1 MLKPFVVALTTAL
14 AAAEGQP
21 QQIIW
26 SIQDSPTLPGDYALS
41 DNPDCPDM
49 YSTLLKRFRTEIATG
64 SALAQRPHAA
74 GDVTR
79 YLYESLT
86 RPSFES
92 ARPAV
97 SPAKIGGLLGALLV
111 PASARRATCTAFALL
126 LPGPAADED
135 FLYQA
140 RELNDNEWS
149 VCSVEDNCLEGWSR
163 WERAG
168 FVDTKSGRIYLATFK
183 NWSADRARV
192 ARFGAR
198 VGFKAPAVL
207 LNPRSLVTLTI
218 PGRFPS
224 QDKAAAFFALVM
236 AAIPAREVAATP
248 SSEPGAAALEV
259 LAVPTQF
266 PALRELVAARARELN
281 AGRHGGALLVPGL
294 PRLAHLS
301 LEGAL
306 GSVPMSYARLD
317 LDSGARLVGT
327 PRVWSDPGVLTG
339 PDAEPEIGAMLR
351 LDLWV
356 PSDTAEPL
364 AKLVA
369 PALDGAVA
377 TDQLRALVGTE
388 PIGLV
393 LASAAAA
400 ADADPEWLGDAPAAD
415 PQETAAPAQLVI
427 VDSSWPDATEA
438 KRSIERFS
446 RWLSEARAGMGLA
459 SINLSLPGSWL
470 EPNCKVPDAVCH
482 AGFVRSSLGAALDD
496 QRVEVTYLPLSAG
509 EESRDLLAALL
520 STAYLIREFRVTGA
534 MPSSRLE
541 ATSKEAAN
549 KVLEGVPSAP
559 RSPEMES
566 DRSILA
572 SLIDVLDFLGTK
584 NHRNYIV
591 NYSWTVRNP
600 RLRTQREESRHVF
613 VVTAAGNVSSVRPFE
628 EPSIE
633 FVVRAAL
640 SKDTLAVFSSDNR
653 GGVRTDCSTSLSEAE
668 AKSALTVVFPGEL
681 GKLCGTSFAAP
692 RVAWLLAL
700 AERLRVKAVPAAGWT
715 SWMGDV
721 IRAAR
726 NDASRPMKLDVHQ
739 LFVAAATP

>member
-1 MLKPFVVALTTAL
+1 MLPFIVALTTL
-14 AAAEGQP
+14 FVAAEAQP
-21 QQIIW
+21 EQIIW
-26 SIQDSPTLPGDYALS
+26 SIQDSPTLPGDYALR
-41 DNPDCPDM
+41 DNPDCPDE
-49 YSTLLKRFRTEIATG
+49 YSTLLERFRIEVATE
-64 SALAQRPHAA
+64 SALAQRPNAA

-86 RPSFES
+86 RPSFET

-97 SPAKIGGLLGALLV
+97 SPAKCGGFLCELFV

-135 FLYQA
+135 FLFQA
-140 RELNDNEWS
+140 RE
-149 VCSVEDNCLEGWSR
+149 VEDTDWSACSLASNCLYGWSR
-163 WERAG
+163 WEHAG

-183 NWSADRARV
+183 NWSASRVRV

-198 VGFKAPAVL
+198 VKLKAPATL

-224 QDKAAAFFALVM
+224 DDEAAAFFAPVL
-236 AAIPAREVAATP
+236 AAIPTREVAVLP
-248 SSEPGAAALEV
+248 GSEPGAAAQEIF
-259 LAVPTQF
+259 AVPTQF

-281 AGRHGGALLVPGL
+281 AGRRGGALLVPGL

-301 LEGAL
+301 LEDAPGIV
-306 GSVPMSYARLD
+306 SVSYARLD
-317 LDSGARLVGT
+317 LDSGARPVGRL
-327 PRVWSDPGVLTG
+327 RVWSDPGVLTA
-339 PDAEPEIGAMLR
+339 PDPEPESGAMLR

-356 PSDTAEPL
+356 PSDSAGSL
-364 AKLVA
+364 AQLVA
-369 PALDGAVA
+369 PALGRAVA
-377 TDQLRALVGTE
+377 ADQLRAPVGTE

-393 LASAAAA
+393 LATEGAATGAES
-400 ADADPEWLGDAPAAD
+400 EWLGDVPVAD
-415 PQETAAPAQLVI
+415 PQDTAAPADLVI
-427 VDSSWPDATEA
+427 VDSGWPDANEA
-438 KRSIERFS
+438 KRSIERLG
-446 RWLSEARAGMGLA
+446 RWLSEARAHMGLA
-459 SINLSLPGSWL
+459 TINLALSGSWVDP
-470 EPNCKVPDAVCH
+470 ECKVPDAVCH
-482 AGFVRSSLGAALDD
+482 AGFVRSSLGAALADH
-496 QRVEVTYLPLSAG
+496 RVEVTYLPLSAG

-534 MPSSRLE
+534 MPSSKLE
-541 ATSKEAAN
+541 STSKAAASS
-549 KVLEGVPSAP
+549 VLEGVPSAP
-559 RSPEMES
+559 RSPEMDS
-566 DRSILA
+566 DRAILA

-584 NHRNYIV
+584 NQRNYIV

-628 EPSIE
+628 EPGIE

-640 SKDTLAVFSSDNR
+640 SNDTLAVFSSDEL
-653 GGVRTDCSTSLSEAE
+653 GGVRADCSTSLSEAQ

-681 GKLCGTSFAAP
+681 GQVCGTSFAAP

-700 AERLRVKAVPAAGWT
+700 AERLRVKPVPPVDWP

-721 IRAAR
+721 VRSAR